1 MRLVEGQVEEER
13 FPRGRVLRH
22 ELLRLD
28 VDLLGEGREVDGLLT
43 TLEVRGDPGSTSG
56 YQQSLKFW

>member
-22 ELLRLD
+22 KLLRLH

-43 TLEVRGDPGSTSG
+43 M
-56 YQQSLKFW
+56 